1 MAKGQN
7 LDPETDVLLRQ
18 TNIDIVRN
26 GVEAVNNMIPGSR
39 EKGSRIGL
47 KCHERVV
54 ERQ

>member
-1 MAKGQN
+1 MAKGQH

-26 GVEAVNNMIPGSR
+26 GVEAVNNTIPGGR